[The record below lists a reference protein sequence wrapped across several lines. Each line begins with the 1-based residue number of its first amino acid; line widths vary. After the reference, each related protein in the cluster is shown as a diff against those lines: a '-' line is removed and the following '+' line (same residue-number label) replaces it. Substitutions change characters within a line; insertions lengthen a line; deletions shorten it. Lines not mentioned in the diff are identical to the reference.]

1 MDDENGDNQGF
12 AWVWAAGAAIMVIL
26 LLLGAAAV
34 LLGVVRVPF
43 VG

>member
-12 AWVWAAGAAIMVIL
+12 AWVWAGGGAFIVIL
-26 LLLGAAAV
+26 MLLGAAV